1 MSQPL
6 TKKISLLNI
15 TQPIINTFSQDQ
27 NLLKENVL
35 ILDFDLQHQF
45 ELYNNIFFE
54 DLLNQVSV
62 NFSEKMT
69 KSAGLFS
76 FYNGKPVIRL
86 SIIILKY
93 RSIKE
98 IKETLLH
105 EMIHAYCYYKKYDMS
120 DDLSGHGYY
129 FKKKMFEINKLTGF
143 KISIYHHFIKE
154 INLYSNIWRCNGKCR
169 NKKPNFGFIIR
180 QNNRKPQK
188 ADGSKFRLHKKYCGG
203 EYEKLK
209 ISVEEMEN
217 IIKNLNKEYNY
228 TQNIKKIEN
237 KSQCFNNENKKNI
250 YNNIFNNQMKI
261 ENFFNIKTPNYNQEN
276 MINFTQKNN
285 SNKFNINKEYII
297 NNKKN
302 KSYKKR
308 KKLNLKN
315 NQSNLDN
322 FIINNNINL
331 IENNIK
337 KFENNCEVFESQKIK
352 ISKEKKVKKIN
363 KIKLEKNQTFID
375 NYLKQIIED

>member
-15 TQPIINTFSQDQ
+15 TQPIINTFSQAQ

-188 ADGSKFRLHKKYCGG
+188 ADGSKFKVHKKYCGG
-203 EYEKLK
+203 EYEKLN
-209 ISVEEMEN
+209 ISVEEMEI
-217 IIKNLNKEYNY
+217 IIKNLNKEYEY
-228 TQNIKKIEN
+228 KYKS
-237 KSQCFNNENKKNI
+237 KSQKSYNENTENYD
-250 YNNIFNNQMKI
+250 YNKYDNQMKI
-261 ENFFNIKTPNYNQEN
+261 ENFLINKTQNNRHQNITTFAPKINIK
-276 MINFTQKNN
+276 NF
-285 SNKFNINKEYII
+285 SINKGYLLNI
-297 NNKKN
+297 KKN
-302 KSYKKR
+302 QTYKKK
-308 KKLNLKN
+308 KKLNFEGVQL
-315 NQSNLDN
+315 NLDN

-331 IENNIK
+331 IDNRKNDEI
-337 KFENNCEVFESQKIK
+337 NCIVYKSQTIK
-352 ISKEKKVKKIN
+352 ISKEKKIKKKN
-363 KIKLEKNQTFID
+363 KLKLEKNQTLLD
-375 NYLKQIIED
+375 NYLLKLKENNK